1 MKRESAHLPKTLYA
15 ASALALVLG
24 AGWVGEGF
32 DLDIGFISDASAAE
46 KAGGQGGKA
55 AGPGGDV
62 RGGKQQGGK
71 GSSSSRGGKSMKDV
85 LAEEDEDSDR
95 PPWAGGKKELNPH
108 RGTPNPTPGVPKG
121 DDYGDLW
128 VILRDD
134 LGNPILDTNGQVQ
147 PILIDGTIGALTDPD
162 GDGKYELPPELA
174 DLVQAVEIGRS
185 NVTRAPDRVI
195 THSLEEALSKLDGLT
210 YSDAMT
216 DPAGRLMLPDGST
229 IDSPLENLAL
239 YQAVLTAV
247 DTNSD
252 GVLEVS
258 IAYTGEAGSGTYT
271 FLVPTA
277 DRLDLAAALLAA
289 GSDKTATLS
298 VDRVV
303 NVSLFLGVL
312 DDLQKLLPAYTYDG
326 AATTYAGEQI
336 LVYTCTANC
345 EDSDPTND
353 VVIKEYVNLTDK
365 VTFTTLPKTVSE
377 DGDNTPDVA
386 DSDGI
391 TGFTQAADDAL
402 QVIEYVHDNAVE

>member
-1 MKRESAHLPKTLYA
+1 
-15 ASALALVLG
+15 
-24 AGWVGEGF
+24 
-32 DLDIGFISDASAAE
+32 
-46 KAGGQGGKA
+46 
-55 AGPGGDV
+55 
-62 RGGKQQGGK
+62 
-71 GSSSSRGGKSMKDV
+71 
-85 LAEEDEDSDR
+85 
-95 PPWAGGKKELNPH
+95 
-108 RGTPNPTPGVPKG
+108 
-121 DDYGDLW
+121 
-128 VILRDD
+128 
-134 LGNPILDTNGQVQ
+134 
-147 PILIDGTIGALTDPD
+147 
-162 GDGKYELPPELA
+162 LPPELA